1 MRKFWVRPLEV
12 RLNHDMI
19 SNVMRLVQIRLVCSL
34 IVNMAGVVS
43 RYAAQYAQSQPV
55 TARHLQH
62 DIAMDDLGAPWV
74 IRGPNGRH
82 FCTLCQAYHE
92 VGHEM
97 ARKHTNNVPWAFELR
112 DWYHHNGTLFRVKD
126 GTAVVA
132 GHNHGLGPVPPVA
145 MANAVPPVPVPPVAM
160 ANAVPP
166 VPNQAAAG
174 PPAQVQ
180 LSDLTQ
186 AFSDAM
192 QQVCNIEQL
201 QTQAA
206 SHTELVGLVEALMA
220 RVTQLEEQQGN
231 DADAD
236 NFQLH
241 QTVNGLEA
249 RLAGLEAQGQR
260 ATTDV
265 DNDVLHYNLHQ

>member
-1 MRKFWVRPLEV
+1 MAPPL
-12 RLNHDMI
+12 
-19 SNVMRLVQIRLVCSL
+19 
-34 IVNMAGVVS
+34 VV
-43 RYAAQYAQSQPV
+43 
-55 TARHLQH
+55 T
-62 DIAMDDLGAPWV
+62 
-74 IRGPNGRH
+74 
-82 FCTLCQAYHE
+82 
-92 VGHEM
+92 
-97 ARKHTNNVPWAFELR
+97 
-112 DWYHHNGTLFRVKD
+112 
-126 GTAVVA
+126 VA
-132 GHNHGLGPVPPVA
+132 KV
-145 MANAVPPVPVPPVAM
+145 
-160 ANAVPP
+160 VPP

-265 DNDVLHYNLHQ
+265 DDDVLHYNLHH